1 MDPTLA
7 YTAGANILN
16 EIFKPLGT
24 GVEKSP
30 GIGRARGRARG
41 RSRGPSTDSVNGHK
55 IWYQP
60 GAKSILKSKLAEPV
74 QELEEPKEAK
84 GTTKD
89 KKEIKIQDKE
99 NLKEASKPNGVEDK
113 DKSEVVPLKKYN
125 LRRRSA
131 VPIQETVAPVPALAL
146 PIQEIT
152 NGQFASAEEDTTV
165 HQGEPWTIVDQ
176 KMADLTIM
184 KVLNDNEKL
193 VKVAKADPLIGG
205 ANEPIV
211 KSLKLSG
218 APLLVNSPVAGGNL
232 GGKVKHIIERIPSSP
247 PCSSSTMSS
256 EGIASRLKNL
266 TGIDSGIFKPSTT
279 SVENLGAYEN
289 LHSNSPSKH
298 PVSLVEHEVLKSCDA
313 EFMPVSLAKGRE
325 YLFVTSQQTNQVQ
338 VYREKSQQG
347 VLKMN
352 DTKYFSG
359 LHCVHFIEMPKACD
373 DRLVVLDNE
382 GFHFF
387 NEHGLYLHTVMEME
401 GYKYRGLGHV
411 IFKERLC
418 LVTLDINDKGV
429 CVLLMDLQKG
439 SDSYQT
445 FIKRIQIIE
454 TRDLKDEVTKCRFIA
469 VTNYNQILVT
479 AMKLNHIYLVNL
491 DSEVTRILG
500 PFTKP
505 EDKDKPEN
513 SFGIV
518 QPSGI
523 VVDKKSGYV
532 FISSRGNKRIEILNK
547 NFVYEASH
555 ERKAGKFD
563 PVGLAVIN
571 DTLYVANNCYRNIL
585 TFRFKH

>member
-1 MDPTLA
+1 M
-7 YTAGANILN
+7 
-16 EIFKPLGT
+16 
-24 GVEKSP
+24 
-30 GIGRARGRARG
+30 
-41 RSRGPSTDSVNGHK
+41 
-55 IWYQP
+55 
-60 GAKSILKSKLAEPV
+60 
-74 QELEEPKEAK
+74 
-84 GTTKD
+84 
-89 KKEIKIQDKE
+89 
-99 NLKEASKPNGVEDK
+99 
-113 DKSEVVPLKKYN
+113 
-125 LRRRSA
+125 
-131 VPIQETVAPVPALAL
+131 
-146 PIQEIT
+146 
-152 NGQFASAEEDTTV
+152 
-165 HQGEPWTIVDQ
+165 
-176 KMADLTIM
+176 
-184 KVLNDNEKL
+184 
-193 VKVAKADPLIGG
+193 AKADPLTGG

-387 NEHGLYLHTVMEME
+387 NEHGLYLHTLMDME

-411 IFKERLC
+411 IFKDRLC

-445 FIKRIQIIE
+445 FIKR
-454 TRDLKDEVTKCRFIA
+454 
-469 VTNYNQILVT
+469 
-479 AMKLNHIYLVNL
+479 
-491 DSEVTRILG
+491 
-500 PFTKP
+500 
-505 EDKDKPEN
+505 
-513 SFGIV
+513 
-518 QPSGI
+518 
-523 VVDKKSGYV
+523 
-532 FISSRGNKRIEILNK
+532 
-547 NFVYEASH
+547 
-555 ERKAGKFD
+555 
-563 PVGLAVIN
+563 
-571 DTLYVANNCYRNIL
+571 
-585 TFRFKH
+585 